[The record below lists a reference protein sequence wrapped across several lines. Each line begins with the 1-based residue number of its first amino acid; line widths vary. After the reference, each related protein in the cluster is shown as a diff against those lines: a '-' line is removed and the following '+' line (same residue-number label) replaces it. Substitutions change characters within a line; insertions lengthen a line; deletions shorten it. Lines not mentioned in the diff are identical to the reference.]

1 MKILYLLVSIYLAAL
16 AVCVW
21 CGSIELSRFSGGLV
35 MLGGA
40 MCVFS
45 YALERK

>member
-1 MKILYLLVSIYLAAL
+1 MKIFYLLASIYLAAL

-21 CGSIELSRFSGGLV
+21 SGSVELSRFSVGLFV
-35 MLGGA
+35 LGGA
-40 MCVFS
+40 MCMFA

>member
-1 MKILYLLVSIYLAAL
+1 MKILCLLASIYLAAL

-21 CGSIELSRFSGGLV
+21 CGSVELSRFSSGLFV
-35 MLGGA
+35 LGGA
-40 MCVFS
+40 MCVFA